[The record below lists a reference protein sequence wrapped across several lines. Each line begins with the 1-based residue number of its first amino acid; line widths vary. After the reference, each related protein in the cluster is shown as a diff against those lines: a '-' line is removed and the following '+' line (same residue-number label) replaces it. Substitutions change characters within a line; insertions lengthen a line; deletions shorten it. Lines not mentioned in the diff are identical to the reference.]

1 MLPYSSDHLELQLFW
16 LGYREISNSVLHRD
30 EPLSKDAIV
39 LRPFHQLKPSMEL
52 LRFLPD
58 KVYIGWRARLPE
70 TPKEPRCALNF
81 CSGTPCKQRH
91 IHFLTYKMPF
101 KFRSHV
107 EGISILLAN
116 HMMELISN
124 KHQKGCFNLPGS
136 TSSCTKG
143 DSPSNQGHQHDVD

>member
-1 MLPYSSDHLELQLFW
+1 MLPYSSDHLELQLLW
-16 LGYREISNSVLHRD
+16 LGYREISNSVLHGD

-70 TPKEPRCALNF
+70 TPNEPRCALNF

-91 IHFLTYKMPF
+91 IHFLTKAGIQVRPDA
-101 KFRSHV
+101 

-116 HMMELISN
+116 HMVELISN
-124 KHQKGCFNLPGS
+124 KHQKRCLNLPGS

-143 DSPSNQGHQHDVD
+143 DSPLNQAHQHDAD